1 MLLYIHG
8 FESSP
13 QSAKIIE
20 LQQFLLAKQLPLQL
34 MVEQQPAAMAAQRAA
49 LDRVIAEQ
57 PIRAVMGSSLGGFWS
72 HYVVS
77 RLHALGRTEVRAV
90 LINPAVQPAQWMP
103 QQLQSRQHPYTGEYY
118 QLGPSDALVLQQ
130 AEQQLRAQVELLVLL
145 QTGDQTLDYSV
156 AAKYYRQQ
164 RMIIEQGGDHSF
176 SGFTRYLP
184 AALEFLHVL

>member
-34 MVEQQPAAMAAQRAA
+34 MVEQQPATMAAQRAA

>member
-13 QSAKIIE
+13 QSAKTIE

-34 MVEQQPAAMAAQRAA
+34 MVEQQPATMAAQRAA

-72 HYVVS
+72 HYAVS
-77 RLHALGRTEVRAV
+77 RLHAMGRTEVRAV

-103 QQLQSRQHPYTGEYY
+103 QQLQSRQHPYTGEQY

-130 AEQQLRAQVELLVLL
+130 VEQQLTAHVKLLVLL
-145 QTGDQTLDYSV
+145 QKGDETLDYRV
-156 AAKYYRQQ
+156 AAKYYQQQ

>member
-1 MLLYIHG
+1 LLLYIHG

-34 MVEQQPAAMAAQRAA
+34 MVEQQPATMAAQRAA

>member
-34 MVEQQPAAMAAQRAA
+34 MVEQQPATMASQRAA
-49 LDRVIAEQ
+49 LDRVITEQ

-72 HYVVS
+72 HYAVS

-103 QQLQSRQHPYTGEYY
+103 QQLQSRQHPYTGEQY

-130 AEQQLRAQVELLVLL
+130 AEQQLTANVELLVLL
-145 QTGDQTLDYSV
+145 QKGDKTLDYNV
-156 AAKYYRQQ
+156 AAKYYQQQ